1 MTNAEKT
8 SSKEVE
14 ITASIIKKTSK
25 VLSIRRMKAYAFY
38 RLSRSIGV
46 YKTEPVIV
54 PQIRLCGN
62 WLKEAGFLIDEPVAV
77 TVMKGELIIRP
88 VQKE

>member
-1 MTNAEKT
+1 MNFKEKT
-8 SSKEVE
+8 SSKEVK
-14 ITASIIKKTSK
+14 ITDSTIKKTSK

-38 RLSRSIGV
+38 RLSRSIGM
-46 YKTEPVIV
+46 YKNQPIIV

-77 TVMKGELIIRP
+77 TVMKGKLIIQP
-88 VQKE
+88 VQKG

>member
-1 MTNAEKT
+1 MTHTEKT

-14 ITASIIKKTSK
+14 TTTSEIEKTFF

-38 RLSRSIGV
+38 RLSRSIGM
-46 YKTEPVIV
+46 YKTQPVIV

-62 WLKEAGFLIDEPVAV
+62 WLKEAGFLIDKPVAV
-77 TVMKGELIIRP
+77 TVIKGKLIIQLI
-88 VQKE
+88 QKE

>member
-1 MTNAEKT
+1 MNFKEKR

-14 ITASIIKKTSK
+14 NRTSEVKKTSK

-38 RLSRSIGV
+38 RLSRSIGM
-46 YKTEPVIV
+46 YKTQPVIV

-77 TVMKGELIIRP
+77 TVMKGKLIIQP
-88 VQKE
+88 MQKE

>member
-1 MTNAEKT
+1 MNFKEKT

-14 ITASIIKKTSK
+14 TTTSEIEKTSN

-38 RLSRSIGV
+38 RLSRSIGM
-46 YKTEPVIV
+46 YKTQPVIV

-62 WLKEAGFLIDEPVAV
+62 WLKEAGFLIDKPVVV
-77 TVMKGELIIRP
+77 TVMKGKLIIQSI
-88 VQKE
+88 QKE